1 MMMTITN
8 TEFLW
13 KVVLFLE
20 YVMVGGFA
28 VGWLYIFILLLLIFK
43 SASIPR
49 ALNFLGRSRSVLLTV
64 VSFMDNFEALA
75 AAN

>member
-28 VGWLYIFILLLLIFK
+28 VGWLYIFILLIKDWFHGK
-43 SASIPR
+43 
-49 ALNFLGRSRSVLLTV
+49 
-64 VSFMDNFEALA
+64 
-75 AAN
+75 